1 MARPARR
8 RPGTFGPPWLK
19 ARLAQLLPQ
28 FPRVRVCVAFSGGAD
43 STALLGALAALAR
56 PPLAVRALYVDH
68 ALQPASA
75 SWGRQCRGVAQSLA
89 VPYAVR
95 RARIVRA
102 RGESLEAAARTA
114 RYQLF
119 AESLREGEVLLTAHH
134 QDDQCET
141 LLLQLL
147 RGAGLSGLAAMPVCA
162 PLGRG
167 LLVRPLLEVP
177 RGELRAWV
185 KAQRLTWV
193 EDDSNAQLHLD
204 RNYLRA
210 RVLPPLI
217 ERWPAAAATVARA
230 ARHIGEAQ
238 QLLEA
243 LAAEDLRRARHGGQL
258 AASALRALPGPRRRN
273 ALRAWLGALGA
284 RTPSTS
290 VLAQMAGALLAA
302 RADAQPRVA
311 WGGAYVE
318 RCADLLSLHLAPAG
332 PVPRAPGS
340 GAPPTTSA
348 AGPPISWRWRAA
360 RRCALPA
367 GAGTLRLQ
375 REVHGPLDLDA
386 LGATLQLR
394 VRSGGERLRPVRGG
408 PRRSLKQ
415 LLQEAHVPLALRAQL
430 PLLFD
435 GERLIAA
442 GDLWLDESVQA
453 RADSAH
459 RGRLVWQRGG

>member
-147 RGAGLSGLAAMPVCA
+147 RGAGLSGLAAMPA
-162 PLGRG
+162 SAALGRG

-177 RGELRAWV
+177 R
-185 KAQRLTWV
+185 
-193 EDDSNAQLHLD
+193 
-204 RNYLRA
+204 
-210 RVLPPLI
+210 
-217 ERWPAAAATVARA
+217 
-230 ARHIGEAQ
+230 
-238 QLLEA
+238 
-243 LAAEDLRRARHGGQL
+243 AE
-258 AASALRALPGPRRRN
+258 
-273 ALRAWLGALGA
+273 
-284 RTPSTS
+284 
-290 VLAQMAGALLAA
+290 
-302 RADAQPRVA
+302 
-311 WGGAYVE
+311 
-318 RCADLLSLHLAPAG
+318 
-332 PVPRAPGS
+332 
-340 GAPPTTSA
+340 
-348 AGPPISWRWRAA
+348 
-360 RRCALPA
+360 
-367 GAGTLRLQ
+367 
-375 REVHGPLDLDA
+375 
-386 LGATLQLR
+386 
-394 VRSGGERLRPVRGG
+394 
-408 PRRSLKQ
+408 
-415 LLQEAHVPLALRAQL
+415 
-430 PLLFD
+430 
-435 GERLIAA
+435 
-442 GDLWLDESVQA
+442 
-453 RADSAH
+453 
-459 RGRLVWQRGG
+459 